1 MIRREVNWW
10 LSLSAHT
17 DSGTLDCKLR
27 CVDTDTNNSDKDD
40 FIIGSQDLPV
50 NIRLAI
56 ANFKALINEYCENEI
71 RDCEFAVKEKNR
83 QGYLNNEKVFK

>member
-27 CVDTDTNNSDKDD
+27 CVDTNTNNSDKDD
-40 FIIGSQDLPV
+40 FIVGAKDLPV
-50 NIRLAI
+50 SIRLAI

-71 RDCEFAVKEKNR
+71 RYCEFAVKEKNR
-83 QGYLNNEKVFK
+83 QGYLNNEKT